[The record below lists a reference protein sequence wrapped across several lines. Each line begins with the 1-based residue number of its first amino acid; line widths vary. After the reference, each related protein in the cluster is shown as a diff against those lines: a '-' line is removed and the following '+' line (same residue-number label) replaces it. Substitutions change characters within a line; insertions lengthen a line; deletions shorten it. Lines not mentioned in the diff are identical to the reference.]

1 MSYFTLCVKINIS
14 IVIKS
19 ILIYTQRECRRLSK
33 KNDIIEQ
40 STLPIYCAL
49 QYLLLFCEMTDC
61 DLCGSRIPIVIP
73 FLVFRPLLKFAYPE
87 GVWKGLCEKCLD
99 SAEKTYLDINK
110 DEISCRKNKCSL
122 CGRRDNVFLVKLQ
135 IPDYSKG
142 VVTRDKNLCSKLLE
156 AIDEVYLRDNK

>member
-33 KNDIIEQ
+33 KNNIIEQ
-40 STLPIYCAL
+40 SALQIYCAL

-61 DLCGSRIPIVIP
+61 DLCGSRIPIVIQ

-87 GVWKGLCEKCLD
+87 RCMERAMRSVLISPRKPIWI
-99 SAEKTYLDINK
+99 SRKTK
-110 DEISCRKNKCSL
+110 SRV
-122 CGRRDNVFLVKLQ
+122 GRTNALYVEEETTF
-135 IPDYSKG
+135 S
-142 VVTRDKNLCSKLLE
+142 
-156 AIDEVYLRDNK
+156 